1 MKYILRKL
9 LTLIITLFI
18 VSLLAFLAFQVIPGS
33 PATSMLG
40 TNATPEKVAQL
51 EEEMGLDDPVL
62 VRYGRWVADFVQGDW
77 GESYSYNLP
86 VKDMV
91 LEKLPA
97 TAALVLLAFAITV
110 AASFPLGIA
119 TARREG
125 SRLDRI
131 ITVVNQICMSIPPVF
146 VGILLCFVFGI
157 TLRVFVPGNFVSFAD
172 SPGQFFLYML
182 FPALAVALS
191 RMAMTVK
198 MLRSSILD
206 EMNKDYIRTAFSR
219 GRTRVDALKKHAL
232 RNAMIPVIAFLAVTA
247 AELVAGSIVVEQ
259 VFAVPGIV
267 LATIFVTFP
276 FVSRELIPVLE
287 SQGTDEEEAAALM
300 GANAW
305 TIFRKVTFP
314 HIKWALLYG
323 VVLCAARAM
332 GEFGAVSVLSGHLR
346 GRTNTLPLHVEIL
359 FNEFQYVPAFAAS
372 SILVLMAIVILVIR
386 SLIEHRGGKRDS

>member
-131 ITVVNQICMSIPPVF
+131 ITVVNQICIQSAGVCGHPAV
-146 VGILLCFVFGI
+146 LC
-157 TLRVFVPGNFVSFAD
+157 LRDHPAGVCTGKFCVLCRQPGAI
-172 SPGQFFLYML
+172 
-182 FPALAVALS
+182 FPL
-191 RMAMTVK
+191 
-198 MLRSSILD
+198 
-206 EMNKDYIRTAFSR
+206 
-219 GRTRVDALKKHAL
+219 HAL
-232 RNAMIPVIAFLAVTA
+232 PGPGGGPVPD
-247 AELVAGSIVVEQ
+247 GDD
-259 VFAVPGIV
+259 
-267 LATIFVTFP
+267 
-276 FVSRELIPVLE
+276 R
-287 SQGTDEEEAAALM
+287 
-300 GANAW
+300 
-305 TIFRKVTFP
+305 
-314 HIKWALLYG
+314 
-323 VVLCAARAM
+323 
-332 GEFGAVSVLSGHLR
+332 
-346 GRTNTLPLHVEIL
+346 
-359 FNEFQYVPAFAAS
+359 
-372 SILVLMAIVILVIR
+372 
-386 SLIEHRGGKRDS
+386 